1 MKVSP
6 SSLMPLFRS
15 DVQGRLLGVMFA
27 SPEQEFSVSE
37 LAKRADT
44 SLPTAL
50 REIARLAE
58 AGVVSSRQLGNLRL
72 SQVNNAHPL
81 YRELH
86 RIVLYTFGPKEIL
99 AQALAELP
107 GVSKGFIFGSWAA
120 RYLGEPGDNPG
131 DIDVLLVGRFKRSS
145 AHEIAVKAS
154 SKIGKVVNVHNLSE
168 DDWKAGQS
176 GFIRTIRS
184 RPLVQIVGESDV
196 SGTKKATRRE
206 SARDR

>member
-15 DVQGRLLGVMFA
+15 DVQGRLLGIMFA
-27 SPEQEFSVSE
+27 CPEQEFSVSE
-37 LAKRADT
+37 LAKRSET

-50 REIARLAE
+50 REIGRLAE
-58 AGVVSSRQLGNLRL
+58 AGVISSRQLGNLRL

-86 RIVLYTFGPKEIL
+86 RIVLYTFGPREIL
-99 AQALAELP
+99 AQALADLP
-107 GVSKGFIFGSWAA
+107 GVTKGFIFGSWAA
-120 RYLGEPGDNPG
+120 RYLGEPGDDPG
-131 DIDVLLVGRFKRSS
+131 DIDLLLVGRFDRSS
-145 AHEIAVKAS
+145 AHEIAAMAS

-168 DDWKAGQS
+168 EDWKEGQS

-184 RPLVQIVGESDV
+184 RPMVQIVGEPD
-196 SGTKKATRRE
+196 GKRIRKTAGRKP
-206 SARDR
+206 ARAR